1 MTAGSLPSGTF
12 VTALQKRID
21 EVEALLGRI
30 EQDGAGE
37 DLQDLQAVLVEMAS
51 LIEHS
56 PGISAAI
63 DDLYDAAVA
72 VQTDAVVKPAPDPR
86 HRRFLREAKLRLQDR
101 LASAAP
107 SDQAKRLGL
116 S

>member
-1 MTAGSLPSGTF
+1 MTGEPLPSGTF
-12 VTALQKRID
+12 GATLQKRLA

-30 EQDGAGE
+30 EQDGAE
-37 DLQDLQAVLVEMAS
+37 VDLQDLRAVLIEVAN
-51 LIEHS
+51 LVEHS

-63 DDLYDAAVA
+63 DDLYEAASA
-72 VQTDAVVKPAPDPR
+72 VQKDAVVSSSPDAR